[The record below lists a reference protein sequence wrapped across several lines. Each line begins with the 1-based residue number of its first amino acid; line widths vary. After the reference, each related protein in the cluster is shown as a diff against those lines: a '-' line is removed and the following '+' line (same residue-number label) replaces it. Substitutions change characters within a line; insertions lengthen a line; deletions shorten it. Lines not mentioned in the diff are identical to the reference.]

1 MVILEQNSLHGWK
14 TCTHRSCMDENTRM
28 DERLLSVISVN
39 FLDDLHACNFG
50 LQKTT
55 YLSHFWALLARMQ
68 APLIDIKKYIL
79 YKKISACMCA
89 SF

>member
-1 MVILEQNSLHGWK
+1 MENLHAQKLHARKYLHGRK
-14 TCTHRSCMDENTRM
+14 FFESDFCE
-28 DERLLSVISVN
+28 

-55 YLSHFWALLARMQ
+55 YLSHFWALLAHMQ
-68 APLIDIKKYIL
+68 APLIDMKKYIL

>member
-1 MVILEQNSLHGWK
+1 MHKK
-14 TCTHRSCMDENTRM
+14 TCMGESFLR
-28 DERLLSVISVN
+28 VIFMN

-55 YLSHFWALLARMQ
+55 YLSHFLALLARMQ

-79 YKKISACMCA
+79 YKKISACMRA